1 MVTDV
6 NTMRLSGFP
15 AARSLLIN
23 LTLREN
29 RSKYKRSA
37 MGWLWSMI
45 NPLSTMLV
53 FTFVFGTFLKIKPTP
68 GDPSG
73 INSFGFF
80 LIAALLPWNFLSAGL
95 SAATGSVIANAGLI
109 KKVYFTRAVLPAAT
123 VLSANTNLLIELGVL
138 TTALL
143 VFGHN
148 VLPFLPLALVVIFL
162 QMLFV
167 LGVGMMLSALNVYFR
182 DIEHFLSILLLLW
195 FYSTPIL
202 YPISLVRDV
211 VVRGVNIPVIAVYR
225 LNPMVHFTSAYRAIF
240 YDLRVPAA
248 STFGWMALSSTVAMI
263 IGWLT
268 FKKLEA
274 RFAEEL

>member
-1 MVTDV
+1 MVIGV
-6 NTMRLSGFP
+6 NTTRMSGFP

-45 NPLSTMLV
+45 NPLSTMLI
-53 FTFVFGTFLKIKPTP
+53 FTFVFGAFLKIKPTP

-95 SAATGSVIANAGLI
+95 GGATGSVIANAGLI

-143 VFGHN
+143 VLGHN
-148 VLPFLPLALVVIFL
+148 VLPFLPFALVVIFL

-167 LGVGMMLSALNVYFR
+167 LGVGMMLAALNVYFR

-211 VVRGVNIPVIAVYR
+211 VVRGVTVPVTAVYQ
-225 LNPMVHFTSAYRAIF
+225 LNPMVHFTNAYRAIF

-248 STFGWMALSSTVAMI
+248 STFGWMTLSSTVALT